1 MYILLCGYAPFSG
14 NCGLDCGWERGESC
28 RNCQEMLFASIKDG
42 EVVVPVHHWGTVSRQ
57 AKDLILHLLVRDSN
71 IRLDAEQVLDH
82 PWILNGGSTNAL
94 LTPTNLKLQTSIKDL
109 EDLANRVIAVNRAF
123 KEDAVTAAIPLKR
136 EAIHFNLSPLNHSSC
151 SLLRRRRKSK
161 CISSA
166 FSSIDGLGSGF
177 LMRTIC

>member
-1 MYILLCGYAPFSG
+1 MWS
-14 NCGLDCGWERGESC
+14 CGLDCGWEQGESC
-28 RNCQEMLFASIKDG
+28 TNCQEMLFASIKDG
-42 EVVVPVHHWGTVSRQ
+42 EVVFPVHHWGTVSQQ

-71 IRLDAEQVLDH
+71 IRIDTEQVLHH

-94 LTPTNLKLQTSIKDL
+94 QTPTNLKLQTSIKDL
-109 EDLANRVIAVNRAF
+109 EDLAYRDFAVNRAF
-123 KEDAVTAAIPLKR
+123 EEDAVTAAIPLKR
-136 EAIHFNLSPLNHSSC
+136 EAIHFDLSPLSHSSC
-151 SLLRRRRKSK
+151 SLLQRRRKSK